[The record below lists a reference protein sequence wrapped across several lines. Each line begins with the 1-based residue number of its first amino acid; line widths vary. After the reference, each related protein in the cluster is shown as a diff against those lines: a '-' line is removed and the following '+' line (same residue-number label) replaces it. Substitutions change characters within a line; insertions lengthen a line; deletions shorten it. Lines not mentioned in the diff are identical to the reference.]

1 MLLPIDRDARGNVD
15 LAAHY
20 IRVLET
26 LKTTHERLSGREDR
40 TAGDR
45 PVKPNLTR
53 FFPVRETAGEPKT
66 KGEAKMNRKIH
77 PLIVAAILAVYFVV
91 GVPIVARYLENRTAM
106 REAEVAFL
114 ISERKTNEATE
125 RMRTRKEAMRQVLS
139 TFYLSESEAEALR
152 GTISR
157 ASDRTITPFH
167 ILRMIEVESG
177 GDPKAVGAKGE
188 RGLLQVMPWIARPHL
203 ARLGRSDLFDP
214 ETNVLV
220 GTMELRRL
228 LVLFDGDL
236 SLALAAYNGGP
247 TRALRYASR
256 VTGAAR
262 ADNCSTWNEREGVD
276 R

>member
-1 MLLPIDRDARGNVD
+1 
-15 LAAHY
+15 
-20 IRVLET
+20 
-26 LKTTHERLSGREDR
+26 
-40 TAGDR
+40 
-45 PVKPNLTR
+45 
-53 FFPVRETAGEPKT
+53 
-66 KGEAKMNRKIH
+66 MNRKIH

-91 GVPIVARYLENRTAM
+91 GVPIVALYLENRTAM

-114 ISERKTNEATE
+114 ISERKTNEATK

-188 RGLLQVMPWIARPHL
+188 RGLLQVLPWIARPHL
-203 ARLGRSDLFDP
+203 ARLGRTDLFDP

-228 LVLFDGDL
+228 LEVFGDDL

-247 TRALRYASR
+247 TPSLRYSQR
-256 VTGAAR
+256 VTAAAR
-262 ADNCSTWNEREGVD
+262 ADKCSTWNK
-276 R
+276 